1 MRRCC
6 PFARTESATDPSVM
20 QDQPRHGGGIGRCSA
35 GSVQRLCRLAVI
47 ATALCAL
54 LGAEAHAQQKIGYI
68 DSQAILEELPEYA
81 SVEQKLDQL
90 ENEWRAEIEAQEEKV
105 QALRDEYRA
114 WELLYTDEERR
125 QKRAAIQKARK
136 QVDQLRQRYF
146 GPDGQL
152 YTRQQELMRP
162 IQERILNATEEVAT
176 EEGYDY
182 VLDKSEKVLFMYARD
197 DHNLNSRVLRAL
209 GITPEQ
215 QTEGG

>member
-1 MRRCC
+1 MQNQGRDGGRIVRV
-6 PFARTESATDPSVM
+6 AAESAA
-20 QDQPRHGGGIGRCSA
+20 RRIGQIAVSA
-35 GSVQRLCRLAVI
+35 IVLCWLWNV
-47 ATALCAL
+47 
-54 LGAEAHAQQKIGYI
+54 EAHAQQKIGYI

-81 SVEQKLDQL
+81 SVEQKLNQL
-90 ENEWRAEIEAQEEKV
+90 EDEWRAEIESQEEKV

-125 QKRAAIQKARK
+125 QKRTAIQNAQKK
-136 QVDQLRQRYF
+136 VDQLRQQYF

-182 VLDKSEKVLFMYARD
+182 VFDKSEKVLFMYARE
-197 DHNLNSRVLRAL
+197 DHNLNNRVLQAL
-209 GITPEQ
+209 GMTPGQ
-215 QTEGG
+215 QTEGR

>member
-1 MRRCC
+1 MQNQRR
-6 PFARTESATDPSVM
+6 D
-20 QDQPRHGGGIGRCSA
+20 GGCIVRELAGGAACRVGRI
-35 GSVQRLCRLAVI
+35 AVI
-47 ATALCAL
+47 ATALCWL
-54 LGAEAHAQQKIGYI
+54 WGVEAHAQQKIGYI
-68 DSQAILEELPEYA
+68 DSQVILEELPEYA
-81 SVEQKLDQL
+81 SVEQKLNQL
-90 ENEWRAEIEAQEEKV
+90 EDEWRAEIESQEEKV

-125 QKRAAIQKARK
+125 QKRTAIQNARK
-136 QVDQLRQRYF
+136 KVDQLRQRYF

-182 VLDKSEKVLFMYARD
+182 VFDKSEKVLFMYARE
-197 DHNLNSRVLRAL
+197 DHNLNNRVLQAL

-215 QTEGG
+215 QTEGR

>member
-1 MRRCC
+1 
-6 PFARTESATDPSVM
+6 M
-20 QDQPRHGGGIGRCSA
+20 QNQGRDGGRIVRVSA
-35 GSVQRLCRLAVI
+35 GSAARRIGQIAVSAIVLCWLWNV
-47 ATALCAL
+47 
-54 LGAEAHAQQKIGYI
+54 EAHAQQKIGYI

-81 SVEQKLDQL
+81 SVEQKLNQL
-90 ENEWRAEIEAQEEKV
+90 EDEWRAEIESQEEKV

-125 QKRAAIQKARK
+125 QKRTAIQNAQKK
-136 QVDQLRQRYF
+136 VDQLRQRYF

-182 VLDKSEKVLFMYARD
+182 VFDKSEKVLFMYARE
-197 DHNLNSRVLRAL
+197 DHNLNNRVLQAL
-209 GITPEQ
+209 GMTPGQ
-215 QTEGG
+215 QTEGR

>member
-1 MRRCC
+1 MQNQRR
-6 PFARTESATDPSVM
+6 D
-20 QDQPRHGGGIGRCSA
+20 GGRIVRELAGGAACRVGRI
-35 GSVQRLCRLAVI
+35 AVI
-47 ATALCAL
+47 ATALCWL
-54 LGAEAHAQQKIGYI
+54 WGVEAHAQQKIGYI
-68 DSQAILEELPEYA
+68 DSQVILEELPEYA
-81 SVEQKLDQL
+81 SVEQKLNQL
-90 ENEWRAEIEAQEEKV
+90 EDEWRAEIESQEEKV

-125 QKRAAIQKARK
+125 QKRTAIQNARK
-136 QVDQLRQRYF
+136 KVDQLRQRYF

-182 VLDKSEKVLFMYARD
+182 VFDKSEKVLFMYARE
-197 DHNLNSRVLRAL
+197 DHNLNNRVLQAL

-215 QTEGG
+215 QTEGR

>member
-1 MRRCC
+1 
-6 PFARTESATDPSVM
+6 M
-20 QDQPRHGGGIGRCSA
+20 QNQGRDGGRIVRVSA
-35 GSVQRLCRLAVI
+35 GSAARRIGQIAVSAIVLCWLWSV
-47 ATALCAL
+47 
-54 LGAEAHAQQKIGYI
+54 EAHAQQKIGYI

-81 SVEQKLDQL
+81 SVEQKLNQL
-90 ENEWRAEIEAQEEKV
+90 EDEWRAEIESQEEKV

-125 QKRAAIQKARK
+125 QKRTAIQNAQKK
-136 QVDQLRQRYF
+136 VDQLRQRYF

-182 VLDKSEKVLFMYARD
+182 VFDKSEKVLFMYARE
-197 DHNLNSRVLRAL
+197 DHNLNNRVLQAL
-209 GITPEQ
+209 GMTPGQ
-215 QTEGG
+215 QTEGR

>member
-1 MRRCC
+1 MQNQRR
-6 PFARTESATDPSVM
+6 D
-20 QDQPRHGGGIGRCSA
+20 GGRIVRELVGGAACRVGRI
-35 GSVQRLCRLAVI
+35 AVI
-47 ATALCAL
+47 ATALCWL
-54 LGAEAHAQQKIGYI
+54 WSVEAHAQQKIGYI
-68 DSQAILEELPEYA
+68 DSQVILEELPEYA
-81 SVEQKLDQL
+81 SVEQKLNQL
-90 ENEWRAEIEAQEEKV
+90 EDEWRAEIESQEEKV

-125 QKRAAIQKARK
+125 QKRTAIQNARK
-136 QVDQLRQRYF
+136 KVDQLRQRYF

-182 VLDKSEKVLFMYARD
+182 VFDKSEKVLFMYARE
-197 DHNLNSRVLRAL
+197 DHNLNNRVLQAL

-215 QTEGG
+215 QTEGR

>member
-1 MRRCC
+1 
-6 PFARTESATDPSVM
+6 M
-20 QDQPRHGGGIGRCSA
+20 QDQPRDGGGPIRHAA
-35 GSVQRLCRLAVI
+35 GSAVRRLCRLAVI

-54 LGAEAHAQQKIGYI
+54 WGAEAHAQQKIGYI
-68 DSQAILEELPEYA
+68 DSQVILEKLPEYA

-90 ENEWRAEIEAQEEKV
+90 EDEWRAEIESQEEKV

-125 QKRAAIQKARK
+125 QKQAAIQKAQEK
-136 QVDQLRQRYF
+136 VDQLRQRYF

-162 IQERILNATEEVAT
+162 IQERILDATEEVAT

-182 VLDKSEKVLFMYARD
+182 VFDKSEKVLFMYARQ
-197 DHNLNSRVLRAL
+197 DHNLNRRVLRAL
-209 GITPEQ
+209 GITPGQ
-215 QTEGG
+215 QTEGQ